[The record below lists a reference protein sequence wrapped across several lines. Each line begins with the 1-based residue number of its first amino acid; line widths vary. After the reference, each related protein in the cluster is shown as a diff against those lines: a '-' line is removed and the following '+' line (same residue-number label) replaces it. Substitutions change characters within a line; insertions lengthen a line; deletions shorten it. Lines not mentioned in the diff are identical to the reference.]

1 MFDVVVI
8 GGGPAGMSAT
18 VNAAAEGLET
28 CLIATNFGGQ
38 AGSSSRIENYLGFP
52 AGISGP
58 VLTRRA
64 MEQARKFGATLLPE
78 SVAAI
83 IDKDTHLVVQ
93 TMLGSKI
100 TAKSIVIA
108 AGARYNKLD
117 PVTDS
122 LRFEGRGVHYSCTQS
137 EVRRYRPKLAA
148 VIGGGNSAGQAAF
161 FLSGKSDEVHVLAR
175 GDSIRDTMSSYLY
188 ERLLEAKNVFLH
200 PSSEVHRVRGAKHV
214 EKLKTT
220 FGELV
225 VDNLWVMIGATP
237 NGAFVGDVCN
247 IDSKG
252 YICCG
257 EGFSTSREGIFAV
270 GDIRSGS
277 IKRVANAAGEGAAVI
292 QNVYKFL
299 TK

>member
-1 MFDVVVI
+1 
-8 GGGPAGMSAT
+8 
-18 VNAAAEGLET
+18 
-28 CLIATNFGGQ
+28 
-38 AGSSSRIENYLGFP
+38 
-52 AGISGP
+52 
-58 VLTRRA
+58 

-83 IDKDTHLVVQ
+83 VDKDSHLVVR

-100 TAKSIVIA
+100 SARSIVIA

-117 PVTDS
+117 AITDS
-122 LRFEGRGVHYSCTQS
+122 MRFEGRGLHYSCTQS
-137 EVRRYRPKLAA
+137 EVRRYQPRLAA
-148 VIGGGNSAGQAAF
+148 VVGGGNSAGQAAF
-161 FLSGKSDEVHVLAR
+161 FLSGKADEVHILAR
-175 GDSIRDTMSSYLY
+175 GDSLQDSMSNYLY
-188 ERLLEAKNVFLH
+188 ERLLEAKNVFIH
-200 PSSEVHRVRGAKHV
+200 PAAEIKRVKGTRRV
-214 EKLKTT
+214 ERLDTT
-220 FGELV
+220 FGGLN
-225 VDNLWVMIGATP
+225 VDNMWVMIGATP
-237 NGAFVGDVCN
+237 NGAFVGDICN

-257 EGFSTSREGIFAV
+257 DGFSTSREGIFAV